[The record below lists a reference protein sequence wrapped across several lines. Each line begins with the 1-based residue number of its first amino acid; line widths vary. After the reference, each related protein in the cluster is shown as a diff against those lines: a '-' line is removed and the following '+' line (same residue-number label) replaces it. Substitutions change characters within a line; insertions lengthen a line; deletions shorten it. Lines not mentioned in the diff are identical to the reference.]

1 LLDWWFNE
9 EENRASDSEC
19 LEKMLDLPIDSEVR
33 IGAAIAVGNNETHVT
48 TPSWSCR
55 FSETPENKSH
65 AQLFAKPDDRWEQN
79 EVSQRATVMVD
90 KMTALR
96 DLLIKTYRESNDTP
110 STINWV
116 DDSLIQLHR

>member
-1 LLDWWFNE
+1 
-9 EENRASDSEC
+9 
-19 LEKMLDLPIDSEVR
+19 MLDLPIDSDVR
-33 IGAAIAVGNNETHVT
+33 VGAAIAMGTNEYHVT

-55 FSETPENKSH
+55 FFEVEENKNQ
-65 AQLFAKPDDRWEQN
+65 AQLYAKPDDRWEQN

-96 DLLIKTYRESNDTP
+96 DLLIKTYRESNGTLG
-110 STINWV
+110 TINWV